1 MENLVDMDK
10 ITVIFPG
17 VVALNEVSFQLRP
30 GEVHVVL
37 GENGAGKSTLVKI
50 LSGINTPSSGTITI
64 NGKTY
69 SKLSPHESSINRI
82 SIIYQELSVINELSI
97 AENIF
102 VGKLPNKKILCLEIV
117 DYTFLNNKAKQL
129 LEKIGFKRDPS
140 TLVKNISISEKQQV
154 EIAKALASD
163 AKIIIMDE
171 PTSSLSV
178 EETQNLFRIIR
189 QLRTEGI
196 GIIYISHK
204 LDEIKQIADR
214 ITVLKDGKYVGT
226 RNAVDVEIADMISM
240 MVGRELKNKYINEG
254 HHNLTSKE
262 VIFSVENMTRKDGS
276 VRNVSFDLY
285 KGEVLGFAG
294 LIGAG
299 RSELMEGIFGAM
311 PISSGKMT
319 LHGKPLII
327 RSPYEA
333 VKKGIAFITE
343 NRRETGFFYNFEI
356 WREISVMINLKK
368 SKLGGI
374 TGLTHAKAERKI
386 ADREV
391 KRLSTKC
398 SSVDQMTVN
407 LSGGNQQ
414 KVIISKW
421 LAVDS
426 DLFILDEPTKG
437 IDVSAKS
444 EIYNIIQKMVGEGK
458 GIIIVSSELP
468 ELLSVCD
475 RIIVFHEGEMVET
488 LMNDN
493 LSEERIMLAATAVN
507 K

>member
-1 MENLVDMDK
+1 MENLIDMEK
-10 ITVIFPG
+10 VTVTFPG
-17 VVALNEVSFQLRP
+17 VIALNEVSFQLRP
-30 GEVHVVL
+30 SEVHVIL

-50 LSGINTPSSGTITI
+50 LSGINTPSSGSVTI
-64 NGKTY
+64 NGKKY
-69 SKLSPHESSINRI
+69 SKLSPHESSINKI

-97 AENIF
+97 AENLF
-102 VGKLPNKKILCLEIV
+102 VGKLPSKKILGIGLV
-117 DYTFLNNKAKQL
+117 DYSFVNNKAKQL
-129 LEKIGFKRDPS
+129 LEKIGLKRDPS
-140 TLVKNISISEKQQV
+140 TLVKDISISEKQQV
-154 EIAKALASD
+154 EIAKALAADS
-163 AKIIIMDE
+163 KIIIMDE
-171 PTSSLSV
+171 PTSSLSI

-196 GIIYISHK
+196 GVIYISHK

-226 RNAVDVEIADMISM
+226 RNAEDVEISDMISM
-240 MVGRELKNKYINEG
+240 MVGRELKNKYINAG
-254 HHNLTSKE
+254 HHHLAAKE

-276 VRNVSFDLY
+276 VRNVSFELY
-285 KGEVLGFAG
+285 KGEILGFAG

-299 RSELMEGIFGAM
+299 RSELMEGIFGAK
-311 PISSGKMT
+311 PISSGKMV
-319 LHGKPLII
+319 LNGKPLTI
-327 RSPYEA
+327 RSPFEA

-343 NRRETGFFYNFEI
+343 NRRETGFFHNFEI

-374 TGLTHAKAERKI
+374 TGLTHSKNEKKI
-386 ADREV
+386 ADQEV
-391 KRLSTKC
+391 KRLNTKC
-398 SSVDQMTVN
+398 SSVEQMTVN

-444 EIYNIIQKMVGEGK
+444 EIYNIVRKMVDEGK

-475 RIIVFHEGEMVET
+475 RIIVFHEGEMSAIYV
-488 LMNDN
+488 NDN
-493 LSEERIMLAATAVN
+493 LSEETIMHAATAAN